1 MVRKL
6 PQELV
11 DQAIDHLWN
20 DRDSL
25 SACSL
30 ACQAWLPS
38 ARTHLFRDQ
47 RLTGAKDCA
56 RFEALLE
63 SASAIAHYVQKL
75 SISEPMSTAYAQ
87 NWVNRVP
94 ALVAQLHRLT
104 TLELV
109 GLHYVSLQKSSPE
122 ALEAL
127 SRLTGLVL
135 ADVYF
140 DSFADVHALL
150 SAACNVR
157 ELCFY
162 RVSWLCFYRV
172 SWVNPSCAP
181 YGSLPL
187 KAPPPLRRLVIDSWA
202 SSEMVSEWL
211 LPSAEHLDV
220 RTLMIRW
227 RERESIDTLNGLLR
241 ACGPALE
248 RVYME
253 LPTTMEAHV
262 GAIESQELPSLYH
275 NVNLRALE
283 IDGLVVPGC
292 VAWTSALLAELR
304 APHLE
309 TLSVSMLVLNT
320 SSVSSFDWAT
330 LDSILSR
337 PIFAHTTF
345 NVNINLALH
354 SSNNPRVVKEA
365 VLGLLP
371 GVVERGKLCLRCT

>member
-1 MVRKL
+1 MARRL
-6 PQELV
+6 PQGLV

-20 DRDSL
+20 DHDSL
-25 SACSL
+25 SACSI

-63 SASAIAHYVQKL
+63 SAPAIVHYVQKL

-94 ALVAQLHRLT
+94 AIVAQLHRLT

-109 GLHYVSLQKSSPE
+109 GLHYVSLQKSSPG

-150 SAACNVR
+150 SAACNIR
-157 ELCFY
+157 D
-162 RVSWLCFYRV
+162 LCFYRV

-187 KAPPPLRRLVIDSWA
+187 KAPPSLRRLVVDSWA
-202 SSEMVSEWL
+202 SSEMVREWL

-253 LPTTMEAHV
+253 LPTTME
-262 GAIESQELPSLYH
+262 ESQELPSLYH

-292 VAWTSALLAELR
+292 VAWTSALLADLR
-304 APHLE
+304 VSRLE

-330 LDSILSR
+330 LDSVLSR
-337 PIFAHTTF
+337 PSFADTTF
-345 NVNINLALH
+345 NVCINLALH
-354 SSNNPRVVKEA
+354 SSNDPRVVKEA